1 MQPSV
6 SESSSRHAPPVAV
19 ELVLIFAA
27 SIWGFTF
34 PLVKTALH
42 HIGPI
47 EFLAIRF
54 VIATVALVLIWPKAA
69 LEALRTGRK
78 AGLLAGGFLGLGHIL
93 QTTGLERTLSTH
105 AGFITGLYVVFTPL
119 LAALFL
125 RRRPGGVVVFA
136 VVVTVIG
143 MALMSLN
150 FSGGELV
157 VNHGDLLVLGCAV
170 AYAGQIIAI
179 ARYAPEM
186 DPRVLLIQQ
195 LAVTAVMLLVLMPT
209 QPIVVPSGGAV
220 WNALLACALG
230 SSAFGIGVQTW
241 GQRLI
246 SPTRAAVIFASEA
259 PFAALFAH
267 FLAHERLPGRA
278 WAGIALIGVSIVV
291 VAVRRPPA
299 PHDA

>member
-1 MQPSV
+1 M
-6 SESSSRHAPPVAV
+6 
-19 ELVLIFAA
+19 ELILVFAA
-27 SIWGFTF
+27 AIWGFTF
-34 PLVKTALH
+34 PLVKDALH
-42 HIGPI
+42 HIHPF
-47 EFLAIRF
+47 EFLALRF
-54 VIATVALVLIWPKAA
+54 AIATIALVAIWPRAA
-69 LEALRTGRK
+69 REALRSGRK
-78 AGLLAGGFLGLGHIL
+78 AGLIAGGFLGLGHIF

-119 LAALFL
+119 FAALVL
-125 RRRPGGVVVFA
+125 RRRPEGVVLFA
-136 VVVTVIG
+136 VAMTVVG
-143 MALMSLN
+143 MGFMSLD
-150 FSGGELV
+150 FSGGQLA
-157 VNHGDLLVLGCAV
+157 VNRGDLLVLGCAV

-195 LAVTAVMLLVLMPT
+195 LAVTTVMLAVLMPT
-209 QPIVVPSGGAV
+209 QPIVVPSGGAM

-241 GQRLI
+241 GQRRV

-267 FLAHERLPGRA
+267 LLAHERLPGKA
-278 WAGIALIGVSIVV
+278 WIGAALIGFGIVM
-291 VAVRRPPA
+291 VAIRRPPA

>member
-1 MQPSV
+1 VQRSG
-6 SESSSRHAPPVAV
+6 SSTTQRTPQLAV
-19 ELVLIFAA
+19 ELVLVFAA
-27 SIWGFTF
+27 AIWGFTF
-34 PLVKTALH
+34 PLVKDALH
-42 HIGPI
+42 HIGPF

-54 VIATVALVLIWPKAA
+54 GIATIALVIIWPRAA
-69 LEALRTGRK
+69 REALRTGRK
-78 AGLLAGGFLGLGHIL
+78 AGLIAGGFLGLGHIF

-119 LAALFL
+119 FAALVL
-125 RRRPGGVVVFA
+125 RRRPAGDVLFA
-136 VVVTVIG
+136 VAMTVVG
-143 MALMSLN
+143 LALMSLN
-150 FSGGELV
+150 FSHGELA
-157 VNHGDLLVLGCAV
+157 VNNGDLLVLGCAV
-170 AYAGQIIAI
+170 AYAGQIVAI

-195 LAVTAVMLLVLMPT
+195 LAVTTVMLAALMPT

-241 GQRLI
+241 GQMRV
-246 SPTRAAVIFASEA
+246 SPSRAAVIFAAEA

-267 FLAHERLPGRA
+267 LLAHERLPGRA
-278 WAGIALIGVSIVV
+278 WIGIALIGLGILIV
-291 VAVRRPPA
+291 ALRRTPQ